1 MATNSTAFLTW
12 LDLTAADRDKVTKVL
27 DLFSGRGTVDE
38 LGLGTLR
45 DFLSD
50 SLFPGTSVLHTRM
63 RYALFIPWIYQLME
77 RDHKRIED
85 VAGEARAREI
95 DLIKALKAG
104 HSGPGII
111 GAEAG
116 SGLSRLPS
124 SAYWAALVRWG
135 VFVPRQS
142 QSWYHRH
149 FRRLARSE
157 PVGRADDPGLTW
169 TSEPTWHP
177 RVPEPPTDLFELA
190 NFRLTREEAAFVQ
203 GCIQANVN
211 GSLLAW
217 LAGEGGVSLSASAAL
232 WEEPQVWEAPATITE
247 LAELARRFSLHV
259 EGAPLLYNLLLAEMR
274 RDRAGDHNG
283 SDSDHI
289 EDYRERL
296 AEWAARE
303 AEEAPFDPDALWA
316 LAALRGVA
324 VKPCQKRFVEAWSKA
339 IAQHGATSVADST
352 ALRQLIEKRER
363 MLKGDRR
370 ARTVNHSRLLD
381 WRGDVGVG
389 RMSFRWPQVRQILTD
404 LHQGLAN

>member
-1 MATNSTAFLTW
+1 MPTAPTAILTW
-12 LDLTAADRDKVTKVL
+12 IDLTAADRNKVRQVL
-27 DLFSGRGTVDE
+27 DLFREQGTVDE

-45 DFLSD
+45 DLLSD

-63 RYALFIPWIYQLME
+63 RYVLFIPWIYRAME
-77 RDHKRIED
+77 RDDKRISD
-85 VAGEARAREI
+85 VSGEARAREI
-95 DLIKALKAG
+95 ALIEALK
-104 HSGPGII
+104 SGDGGSGII
-111 GAEAG
+111 GSEAG
-116 SGLSRLPS
+116 RGLSRLPS

-149 FRRLARSE
+149 FRRLARAE
-157 PVGRADDPGLTW
+157 PAGRADDPGVTW
-169 TSEPTWHP
+169 TQEPTWHP
-177 RVPEPPTDLFELA
+177 RVPEPPTDLFEAA

-217 LAGEGGVSLSASAAL
+217 LAGVGGAGLGSSAAL
-232 WEEPQVWEAPATITE
+232 WEEPQVWEAPSTITGI
-247 LAELARRFSLHV
+247 AELAQRFSLHV
-259 EGAPLLYNLLLAEMR
+259 EGAPLLYNLLVAEMR

-283 SDSDHI
+283 TDSDRI

-296 AEWAARE
+296 GEWAARE
-303 AEEAPFDPDALWA
+303 AGEAPFNPDALWA
-316 LAALRGVA
+316 LAAQRGVA
-324 VKPCQKRFVEAWSKA
+324 VKPPQKRFVEAWSEA
-339 IAQHGATSVADST
+339 IAQHGAASVADST

-363 MLKGDRR
+363 MLKGAR

-389 RMSFRWPQVRQILTD
+389 RMSFRWPQVRQMLTD
-404 LHQGLAN
+404 LHHGLAN